1 MTYKKRGRFD
11 QKFSDFYFTEMDL
24 NGKIVNSFTR
34 KFATRFADRAKSLE
48 TPCHIHSVYSL
59 NFVDTYQ
66 TDANGLHPIIHIV
79 QRPIDFYVVSNEEEL
94 NKVLKQVLNKNIK
107 VVNKRLHPVHPYQD
121 DSLDVSLWFFFNRAE
136 NLKKHVR

>member
-1 MTYKKRGRFD
+1 MKKKRSRFD
-11 QKFSDFYFTEMDL
+11 TEFSDFYFTESDL
-24 NGKIVNSFTR
+24 NGKVLNTFKR
-34 KFATRFADRAKSLE
+34 KYAGRFADYAKSLK

-94 NKVLKQVLNKNIK
+94 NKVLKQVPNKNIK

-121 DSLDVSLWFFFNRAE
+121 DSLDVSLWCFFNRAE

>member
-94 NKVLKQVLNKNIK
+94 NTVLKQVPNKNIK